1 MTKLYGILLIACLV
15 AVSGVIAYVGDIVG
29 RRMGRKRLSLFGM
42 RPRHTAIAISVISG
56 MLITVFVLAVA
67 ALVSKDVKDGL
78 FRVVEMRVAQAKL
91 AREIKSLTTRA
102 DVVDRE
108 RKAAEQQ
115 VQQTKTELGQTEAQ
129 LAKTREELGQVQQK
143 LESTRTQL
151 AKTAADLKAKEREV
165 KNAERLL
172 GAAVSLQAALEA
184 DVERARMS
192 IAVGRSVPLLFGAG
206 QALHVDLIQGGQ
218 SVSAVRKQLDAMLA
232 RLDQEVQAAGARPLP
247 DAKSAVVVQH
257 PVVDRDKK
265 VVAYFYGEQVL
276 STLAD
281 QIHGASGGVIVRVDS
296 LYNSHPG
303 EPAYVDFALFNNKK
317 VYDRG
322 QILAETIVDGRLSEA
337 GVYVA
342 LVGLLRDEVGSRAR
356 RENVMPRP
364 APLGGE
370 TFSSVREPV
379 GDIGPEELFASIAE
393 LRRINGP
400 ARVRALAAQDT
411 WTAGPLQVEFRIEP
425 VTAGGGS

>member
-1 MTKLYGILLIACLV
+1 VTKLYGILLIACLV

-56 MLITVFVLAVA
+56 MLITLFVLAVA

-91 AREIKSLTTRA
+91 AREIKNLTRRA
-102 DVVDRE
+102 DAVDRE

-115 VQQTKTELGQTEAQ
+115 VKQTKTELEQTETH
-129 LAKTREELGQVQQK
+129 LAKTTEELGQVQQK

-151 AKTAADLKAKEREV
+151 AKTAAGLKAKEREV
-165 KNAERLL
+165 KNAERLF
-172 GAAVSLQAALEA
+172 GALQRALEA
-184 DVERARMS
+184 DAERARIS

-206 QALHVDLIQGGQ
+206 QILHVDLIQGGQ

-247 DAKSAVVVQH
+247 EAKSAVVVQH

-276 STLAD
+276 SALAD

-296 LYNSHPG
+296 LYNSHQG

-342 LVGLLRDEVGSRAR
+342 LVSLLRDEVGSRAR
-356 RENVMPRP
+356 RENVMARP

-370 TFSSVREPV
+370 TFGSVREPV

-400 ARVRALAAQDT
+400 ARVRALAAEDT
-411 WTAGPLQVEFRIEP
+411 WTAGPLEVEFRIEP

>member
-1 MTKLYGILLIACLV
+1 LVTKLYGILLIACLV

-56 MLITVFVLAVA
+56 MLITLFVLAVA

-91 AREIKSLTTRA
+91 AREIKNLTRRA
-102 DVVDRE
+102 DAVDRE

-115 VQQTKTELGQTEAQ
+115 VKQTKTELEQTETH
-129 LAKTREELGQVQQK
+129 LAKTTEELGQVQQK

-151 AKTAADLKAKEREV
+151 AKTAAGLKAKEREV
-165 KNAERLL
+165 KNAERLF
-172 GAAVSLQAALEA
+172 GALQRALEA
-184 DVERARMS
+184 DAERARIS

-206 QALHVDLIQGGQ
+206 QILHVDLIQGGQ

-247 DAKSAVVVQH
+247 EAKSAVVVQH

-276 STLAD
+276 SALAD

-296 LYNSHPG
+296 LYNSHQG

-342 LVGLLRDEVGSRAR
+342 LVSLLRDEVGSRAR
-356 RENVMPRP
+356 RENVMARP

-370 TFSSVREPV
+370 TFGSVREPV

-400 ARVRALAAQDT
+400 ARVRALAAEDT
-411 WTAGPLQVEFRIEP
+411 WTAGPLEVEFRIEP

>member
-1 MTKLYGILLIACLV
+1 MARFYGIFLITTLIL
-15 AVSGVIAYVGDIVG
+15 VSGFIAYVGDIVG

-56 MLITVFVLAVA
+56 MLITVLTLTVA

-78 FRVVEMRVAQAKL
+78 FRVVEMRLAQAKL
-91 AREIKSLTTRA
+91 AREIENLTARA
-102 DVVDRE
+102 DAVDRQ

-115 VQQTKTELGQTEAQ
+115 VSESRAELKRTEEVLQQMRDELRQQ
-129 LAKTREELGQVQQK
+129 QQK

-151 AKTAADLKAKEREV
+151 AKTAAALMVKEREV

-172 GAAVSLQAALEA
+172 GAATSLQAALEA
-184 DVERARMS
+184 DAERARIS

-206 QALHVDLIQGGQ
+206 QILHVDLIQGGQ
-218 SVSAVRKQLDAMLA
+218 PVPAIRKQLDAMLA

-247 DAKSAVVVQH
+247 EAKSAVVVQH

-265 VVAYFYGEQVL
+265 VVTYFYGEQVL
-276 STLAD
+276 SALAD

-296 LYNSHPG
+296 LYNSHQG

-342 LVGLLRDEVGSRAR
+342 LVSLLRDEVGSRAR
-356 RENVMPRP
+356 RENVMARP

-370 TFSSVREPV
+370 TFGSVREPV

-400 ARVRALAAQDT
+400 ARVRALAAEDT
-411 WTAGPLQVEFRIEP
+411 WTAGPLEVEFRIEP